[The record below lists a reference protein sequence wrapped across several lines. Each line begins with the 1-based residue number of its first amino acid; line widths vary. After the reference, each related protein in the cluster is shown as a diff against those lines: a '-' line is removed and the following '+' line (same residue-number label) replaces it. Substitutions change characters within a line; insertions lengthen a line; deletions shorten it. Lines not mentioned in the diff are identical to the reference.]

1 VSLTIGVGEKR
12 FEVGSDSFLK
22 AFFSTVF
29 ARLER
34 ESWGAQYPVIMHELY
49 TGRLSHQ
56 RAGAASKELE
66 RIRTALAQLGPE
78 QAVWD
83 FEDRAAHPPWGDE
96 ISPNIKSL
104 ADYFVTSDGRDFLE
118 VLGRALQEAQ
128 RSRKDLEIR

>member
-1 VSLTIGVGEKR
+1 
-12 FEVGSDSFLK
+12 LK

-56 RAGAASKELE
+56 RAEAASKELE
-66 RIRTALAQLGPE
+66 RIHTALAQLGPE

-83 FEDRAAHPPWGDE
+83 FEDRAARPPWGDE
-96 ISPNIKSL
+96 ISPNIESL
-104 ADYFVTSDGRDFLE
+104 ANYFVTSDGRDFLE
-118 VLGRALQEAQ
+118 VLGCALQEAQ
-128 RSRKDLEIR
+128 RSRKDLEIG